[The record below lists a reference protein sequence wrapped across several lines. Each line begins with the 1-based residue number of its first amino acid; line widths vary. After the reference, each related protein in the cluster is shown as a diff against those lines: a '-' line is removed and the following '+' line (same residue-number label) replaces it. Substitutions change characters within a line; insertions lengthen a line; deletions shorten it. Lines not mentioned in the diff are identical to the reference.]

1 MATGESRCGTVG
13 TGRALVRLD
22 SGGRSGSEERPLAGF
37 LVQLIANAR
46 RLPDF
51 RQARRAD
58 PGAATERYGR
68 RAVASVR
75 TLDRVV

>member
-1 MATGESRCGTVG
+1 MATGEARCGTVG
-13 TGRALVRLD
+13 TGRALVRLANVVR
-22 SGGRSGSEERPLAGF
+22 GGSEERPLAGF

-51 RQARRAD
+51 REARRAD

-68 RAVASVR
+68 RAAASARV
-75 TLDRVV
+75 LDRVV